1 MGLAPVSGLGAGTL
15 GIAARPLPAMDPS
28 RTPSPCFLVAD
39 IGGTNA
45 RFALA
50 APGGTP
56 RLEPGSIEVLRVAD
70 FPTPVAA
77 AVHYLERKSARP
89 LGAVLAIA
97 GPTDGETAELTNHRW
112 SFSAAALRQALGTDA
127 VRLTNDFAAIARALP
142 GLGPDDVRLLGP
154 AFRAAAPDAD
164 RTLAVLGPGTGLG
177 VAAVTLRDGMPTVL
191 QTEGGHASFA
201 PVDDEEIAILGH
213 LAHRFGRV
221 SWERL
226 LSGPGLANIDAALRA
241 IAGAN
246 ALPLAPEAITARAAA
261 GSDPL
266 AVRSV
271 EVFCA
276 LLGAFAGDAAL
287 LYGAWDGVFIAG
299 GIAPTLASELAA
311 GRFRARFEAKGRFSA
326 RLATVPTALIV
337 HPFPGLL
344 GAAGWAAS
352 LAA

>member
-1 MGLAPVSGLGAGTL
+1 MAGSRAVTL
-15 GIAARPLPAMDPS
+15 GIAASQAPAMDPS

-50 APGGTP
+50 TPGTP
-56 RLEPGSIEVLRVAD
+56 AALASGSVEVLRVAD

-77 AVHYLERKSARP
+77 ALHYLERQHARP
-89 LGAVLAIA
+89 RCAVLAIA

-112 SFSAAALRQALGTDA
+112 SFSADALRRALGTDA

-142 GLGPDDVRLLGP
+142 DLGPDDVRLLGP
-154 AFRAAAPDAD
+154 AFRPVIPGAD
-164 RTLAVLGPGTGLG
+164 RTQAVLGPGTGLG
-177 VAAVTLRDGMPTVL
+177 VAAVTLRSGTPVVL
-191 QTEGGHASFA
+191 ETEGGHASFA
-201 PVDDEEIAILGH
+201 PVDEEEVALLGH
-213 LAHRFGRV
+213 LARRFGRV

-241 IAGAN
+241 IAGVSGEP
-246 ALPLAPEAITARAAA
+246 LPPEAVTARAVA
-261 GSDPL
+261 GEDPI

-271 EVFCA
+271 ELFCA
-276 LLGAFAGDAAL
+276 LLGAFAGDVAL
-287 LYGAWDGVFIAG
+287 LHGAWDGVFIAG
-299 GIAPTLASELAA
+299 GIAPRLAGQLAT
-311 GRFRARFEAKGRFSA
+311 GRFRARFEAKGRFAS
-326 RLATVPTALIV
+326 RLATVPAAIIV

-344 GAAGWAAS
+344 GAAGYATT

>member
-1 MGLAPVSGLGAGTL
+1 
-15 GIAARPLPAMDPS
+15 MDPS

-50 APGGTP
+50 TPGTP
-56 RLEPGSIEVLRVAD
+56 ATLESGSIDVLRVAD

-77 AVHYLERKSARP
+77 ALHYLERQHARP
-89 LGAVLAIA
+89 IGAVLAIA

-112 SFSAAALRQALGTDA
+112 SFSADALRQALRTDA

-142 GLGPDDVRLLGP
+142 DLGPDDVHLLGP
-154 AFRAAAPDAD
+154 AFRLAAPGAQ

-177 VAAVTLRDGMPTVL
+177 VAAVTLGSGAPRVL
-191 QTEGGHASFA
+191 ETEGGHASFA
-201 PVDDEEIAILGH
+201 PVEDDEMALLGQ
-213 LAHRFGRV
+213 LARRFGRV

-241 IAGAN
+241 QAGVAGE
-246 ALPLAPEAITARAAA
+246 PLAPETITTRWAA
-261 GSDPL
+261 GDDPI
-266 AVRSV
+266 ATRSV

-276 LLGAFAGDAAL
+276 LLGAFAGDVAL

-299 GIAPTLASELAA
+299 GIAPRLARQLAA
-311 GRFRARFEAKGRFSA
+311 GGFRARFEAKGRFSP
-326 RLATVPTALIV
+326 RMATVPAAIIV

-344 GAAGWAAS
+344 GAAGYAS
-352 LAA
+352 ALAG

>member
-1 MGLAPVSGLGAGTL
+1 
-15 GIAARPLPAMDPS
+15 MDPS
-28 RTPSPCFLVAD
+28 PPPSPTFLVAD

-50 APGGTP
+50 TPGTP
-56 RLEPGSIEVLRVAD
+56 AAIVPGSIEVLRVAD

-77 AVHYLERKSARP
+77 ALHYLERQHARP
-89 LGAVLAIA
+89 SCAVLAIA

-112 SFSAAALRQALGTDA
+112 SFSADALRQALRTDA

-142 GLGPDDVRLLGP
+142 DLGPDDVRLLGP
-154 AFRAAAPDAD
+154 AFRSAAPGAD

-177 VAAVTLRDGMPTVL
+177 IAAVALRQGAPLVL
-191 QTEGGHASFA
+191 ETEGGHASFA
-201 PVDDEEIAILGH
+201 PVEDDEVAILGQ
-213 LAHRFGRV
+213 LARRFGRV

-241 IAGAN
+241 QAGVAGE
-246 ALPLAPEAITARAAA
+246 PLAPAAVTARAAS
-261 GSDPL
+261 GDDPV
-266 AVRSV
+266 ATRSV

-276 LLGAFAGDAAL
+276 LLGAFAGDVAL

-299 GIAPTLASELAA
+299 GIAPRLGRELAA

-326 RLATVPTALIV
+326 RLATVPAAVIV

-344 GAAGWAAS
+344 GAAGYAS
-352 LAA
+352 ALAA